1 LSFEKKNIES
11 LDLDF
16 EEDLVFSKD
25 QPAINEGLF
34 SSFQLFLN

>member
-1 LSFEKKNIES
+1 LKKEIES
-11 LDLDF
+11 LDF

-25 QPAINEGLF
+25 KPAINEGLF